1 MSCEEVF
8 RKTLKQHGLRMTRQ
22 REAVLKALHA
32 TREAVSVEQVY
43 DRAAVDCPV
52 LDLSTVYRT
61 LDLFQQF
68 GLVSVVNAQGM
79 TYYEHIGLAEPHIH
93 LLCSECGKI
102 FNIPLA
108 EAQPMLQGFAAQYHF
123 AVDPTE
129 LTFQGVCETC
139 QQKNSAAQ

>member
-1 MSCEEVF
+1 
-8 RKTLKQHGLRMTRQ
+8 MTRQ

-32 TREAVSVEQVY
+32 THQAVSVEEIY
-43 DRAAVDCPV
+43 ARAAQDYPE

-68 GLVSVVNAQGM
+68 GLVSAVNAQGM

-93 LLCSECGKI
+93 LLCSVCGKI
-102 FNIPLA
+102 FNIPLD

-129 LTFQGVCETC
+129 LTFQGVCEDC
-139 QQKNSAAQ
+139 QRKTSAG